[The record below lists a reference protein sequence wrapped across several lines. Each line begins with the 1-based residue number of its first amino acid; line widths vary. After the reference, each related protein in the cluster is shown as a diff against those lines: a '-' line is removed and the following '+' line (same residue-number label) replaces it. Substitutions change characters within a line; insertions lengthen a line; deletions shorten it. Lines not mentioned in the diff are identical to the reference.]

1 MGQTMSDEWAPTTDS
16 VRAVYAQYNDDY
28 LELIDPDH
36 GAEFDRWLAKHD
48 AEVRADQIEKD
59 AKVVEA
65 GGRYWDAELVH
76 FRHLYPA
83 EIAIE
88 LRWQKSAYMGEE
100 N

>member
-1 MGQTMSDEWAPTTDS
+1 MCDQCTIPFDED
-16 VRAVYAQYNDDY
+16 VREAYVKTVGGDLEAVGKLYD
-28 LELIDPDH
+28 L
-36 GAEFDRWLAKHD
+36 WLARHEI
-48 AEVRADQIEKD
+48 EVRADQIERD

-88 LRWQKSAYMGEE
+88 LRWQKSAYIKEE

>member
-1 MGQTMSDEWAPTTDS
+1 MSNDQWPDTDD
-16 VRAVYAQYNDDY
+16 VRAVFTLYPEGVDEGPIISPQQA
-28 LELIDPDH
+28 